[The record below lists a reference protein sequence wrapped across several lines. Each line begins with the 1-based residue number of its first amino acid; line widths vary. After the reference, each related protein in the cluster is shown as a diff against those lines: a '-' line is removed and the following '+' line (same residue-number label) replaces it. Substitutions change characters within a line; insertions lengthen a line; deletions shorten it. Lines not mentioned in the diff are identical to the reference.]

1 MKMEKPVI
9 VLDDR
14 AKDVG
19 LAVMLSDLIGQ
30 NLEQHPEKIKDF
42 NSLNANVAIE
52 AQDIQILIGLEFR
65 EGKLTISKNSSFKPD
80 LHIKTDSETILALC
94 LLKVKF
100 GLPYFFDANGLKIFK
115 KLLTR
120 ELIIK
125 GLLSHFAALVK
136 LTKLFSVVK
145 N

>member
-1 MKMEKPVI
+1 MKMGKPVI
-9 VLDDR
+9 ALDDGT
-14 AKDVG
+14 KDVG
-19 LAVMLSDLIGQ
+19 LAVMLSDLIRQ
-30 NLEQHPEKIKDF
+30 NLEQNPEKIKDF
-42 NSLNANVAIE
+42 ASLNANVAIE

-65 EGKLTISKNSSFKPD
+65 EGKLTISKNASFKPD
-80 LHIKTDSETILALC
+80 LHILTDSETILVLC

-100 GLPYFFDANGLKIFK
+100 GLPYFFDANGFKVFK

-120 ELIIK
+120 ELVIK
-125 GLLSHFAALVK
+125 GLLSHFSALVK